1 MATLMQ
7 ASFLGDNLDFEGGKG
22 NAIDEKVF
30 YIPDWDIE
38 YNGNKNGNARIQ
50 PEKYNEND
58 ESNAI
63 HIRSNWEDA
72 PTTMRIYKEVVLPSG
87 SYNLSMT
94 LLTSI
99 AGSGVNLTYYE
110 LNGERK
116 MLSSSTYEKVT
127 TPSIELEEPTILLL
141 SLGLTGTTG
150 NDAQELYADNIALAC
165 NAKTLYQR
173 TLENIKALAEDGE
186 PTLVATNVYNE
197 YKDKEGS
204 LTAEQKTTAIAVINN
219 AISIDAANNMVT
231 SLIKNADF
239 TGGTNSYSVQGSG
252 GQVQAPKEW
261 TFGYTFEGWN
271 DTKVTDGYFNLWA
284 GVIKYGELSQVIN
297 NLPNGTYKLTAD
309 VVTSS
314 TDGSSIVAIYGAP
327 ANGNIARSKNADN
340 NDDFI
345 QYEVYFRV
353 VNNQA
358 TIGARTDNHYFKLK
372 NIQLE
377 YVEDDAVAVD
387 NGILYQAAF
396 INRGNTTWDITE
408 ITPKASEASIYMS
421 SPNALIIANEGQIS
435 NVNNVIVDG
444 TAASLVLNDGGYA
457 FNTTTDFTATALN
470 YAREFTKDTWLTV
483 CLPFAYPIPENVK
496 VETLG
501 AIDLDT
507 KTFTFDEVTGTMEAN
522 TPYLIKNSTETA
534 ALFAS
539 LDDVEVKATPAAM
552 NVTITADN
560 SEHQGEFIGTYTT
573 VKTDALMEDGT
584 YDILFFGTDG
594 QLYYLSQGITTKI
607 VNIKPFRAYIRLPK
621 GAINWSD
628 GQQARVRHR
637 NSEMTDIDTLESA
650 DDSQKTTVIYDMHG
664 RRVTE
669 MVKGGM
675 YIVNGKKVIV
685 K

>member
-1 MATLMQ
+1 M
-7 ASFLGDNLDFEGGKG
+7 
-22 NAIDEKVF
+22 
-30 YIPDWDIE
+30 
-38 YNGNKNGNARIQ
+38 
-50 PEKYNEND
+50 
-58 ESNAI
+58 
-63 HIRSNWEDA
+63 
-72 PTTMRIYKEVVLPSG
+72 
-87 SYNLSMT
+87 
-94 LLTSI
+94 
-99 AGSGVNLTYYE
+99 
-110 LNGERK
+110 
-116 MLSSSTYEKVT
+116 
-127 TPSIELEEPTILLL
+127 
-141 SLGLTGTTG
+141 
-150 NDAQELYADNIALAC
+150 
-165 NAKTLYQR
+165 
-173 TLENIKALAEDGE
+173 AEDGE
-186 PTLVATNVYNE
+186 PTLVITNVYNE

-204 LTAEQKTTAIAVINN
+204 LTAEQKTTAIAVMNN
-219 AISIDAANNMVT
+219 AVAIDAADDMVT

-252 GQVQAPKEW
+252 GTVQAPKEW

-271 DTKVTDGYFNLWA
+271 DTYVTDGFFNLWA

-340 NDDFI
+340 SDDYLN
-345 QYEVYFRV
+345 YEVYFKV
-353 VNNQA
+353 VDNQA

-372 NIQLE
+372 NIRLE

-408 ITPKASEASIYMS
+408 ITPNASEASIYMS
-421 SPNALIIANEGQIS
+421 SPNALIIANEGQVS

-483 CLPFAYPIPENVK
+483 CLPFAYHPIPENVK

-522 TPYLIKNSTETA
+522 KPYIIKNSTETA

-539 LDDVEVKATPAAM
+539 FGNVEVKATPAAM
-552 NVTITADN
+552 NVTITAEN
-560 SEHQGEFIGTYTT
+560 STHEGEFIGTYTT
-573 VKTDALMEDGT
+573 MTTNELMEEGT

-594 QLYYLSQGITTKI
+594 QLYYLSSGITTKNI
-607 VNIKPFRAYIRLPK
+607 TIKPFRAYIRLPK
-621 GAINWSD
+621 DAINWSD

-637 NSEMTDIDTLESA
+637 NSEMTEIEGSELDAQGSVL
-650 DDSQKTTVIYDMHG
+650 IYDLMG

-669 MVKGGM
+669 MVKGSI
-675 YIVNGKKVIV
+675 YIVNGKKMIV